1 MQPSKLPR
9 EFDMREVPDDSA
21 AAQPPAGAFG
31 GGGGGGGE
39 VDDDLTPTDAAAGGS
54 EVRGADPV
62 RKAVSASLYRV
73 ERTVLAGQ
81 RMRGS
86 QSARGGKAVGVS

>member
-21 AAQPPAGAFG
+21 AAQPSAGAFG
-31 GGGGGGGE
+31 GGGGGE
-39 VDDDLTPTDAAAGGS
+39 VDEDLTPTDAAAGGS